1 MKTVL
6 VAFFI
11 MIFSIVHITECEAQD
26 RTLIDSLKRVVQN
39 SKSDTLKI
47 KAYKDI
53 CWAYATTRK
62 KLDTAAMYAD
72 TIYRLSSKINYDQGV
87 ALSHFYY
94 GVINR
99 FRGNYY
105 QGIDHINKYVEHYQR
120 KGDSSGMATGLFQY
134 AVMHMQLGNYKK
146 SLDAY
151 YRIYDIHKSKNYTKG
166 MGFTLQSIGH
176 IQRKLDKHKEAI
188 ASYKE
193 SITLKTEINDLSGVW
208 QSLMSLGNTYAEINS
223 YKKAEEYLLEAM
235 SYAEKTNDLYG
246 IAFINENLG
255 NLYNRMGNHSK
266 ALKFHEKALE
276 LRNTLP
282 SKKDKALS
290 QHRVGKTYLELG
302 KTEEARSYISKSLS
316 LSKEMDA
323 KPLLVDNYRSMVQ
336 LNELENRSKEA
347 FKYLKLY
354 TEVKDSLYNSEKN
367 KQLVE
372 IETKYQTAQKDQEI
386 ELLEKENELIE
397 KEAQRQDDIKKALII
412 GVLLSILLAGLLIYT
427 LRQKLINQ
435 KAIAAKD
442 EEIKISNLRE
452 QLGTLEMK
460 ALRAQMNPHFLFNS
474 MNSINKMI
482 LSEDHEN
489 ASKYLTKFSKL
500 IRLMLENSEHQ
511 KVSLQDELDMLKAYM
526 ELEII
531 RFKGKISYSIHLD
544 ENLDSE
550 TILIPSMILQPF
562 VENAIWHGL
571 LPKDENGEIE
581 IKIKEMDDYLQCS
594 ITDSGIGRKASMDLK
609 KDSKHKKKSMGIKIT
624 TDRLKLMTKEKL
636 KEVINIVDLK
646 DRDNNATGTQV
657 NILIPIS

>member
-1 MKTVL
+1 
-6 VAFFI
+6 
-11 MIFSIVHITECEAQD
+11 MIDCRAQD
-26 RTLIDSLKRVVQN
+26 RMLIDSLKRVVHQTR
-39 SKSDTLKI
+39 SDTSKI
-47 KAYKDI
+47 KVYKDL

-72 TIYRLSSKINYDQGV
+72 TIYSLSEKNNYSEGV

-99 FRGNYY
+99 FKGNYY
-105 QGIDHINKYVEHYQR
+105 QGIDHIEKYVEFYQQQ
-120 KGDSSGMATGLFQY
+120 GDSSRMATGLFQF
-134 AVMHMQLGNYKK
+134 AVMHMQLGNYKE

-151 YRIYDIHKSKNYTKG
+151 YRIYNIHKSDNYTKG
-166 MGFTLQSIGH
+166 MGFTLHSIGH
-176 IQRKLDKHKEAI
+176 IQRKLDKHLEAI
-188 ASYKE
+188 ASYEE
-193 SITLKTEINDLSGVW
+193 SIAIKTEINDLTGVW
-208 QSLMSLGNTYAEINS
+208 QSLMSLGNTYAELEN
-223 YKKAEEYLLEAM
+223 YDKAEEYLLEAM
-235 SYAEKTNDLYG
+235 SYAKRANDLYG

-255 NLYNRMGNHSK
+255 NIYNRLDDHSK
-266 ALKFHEKALE
+266 ALIFHKKALD

-290 QHRVGKTYLELG
+290 EHNVGKTYLELG
-302 KTEEARSYISKSLS
+302 KTVEARNHISKSLL

-323 KPLLVDNYRSMVQ
+323 KPLLVDNYKSMVE
-336 LNELENRSKEA
+336 LNEVENNPTEA

-354 TEVKDSLYNSEKN
+354 TGLKDSLFNSNKN

-386 ELLEKENELIE
+386 ELLKKENELKE
-397 KEAQRQDDIKKALII
+397 KEAQRQNDIKKAIII
-412 GVLLSILLAGLLIYT
+412 GSVLILLLAGLLIYT
-427 LRQKLINQ
+427 LRQKLKNQ

-442 EEIKISNLRE
+442 EEIKISKLSE
-452 QLGTLEMK
+452 QLGALEMK
-460 ALRAQMNPHFLFNS
+460 ALRAQMNPHFLFNC

-511 KVSLQDELDMLKAYM
+511 KVSLQNELDMLKAYI

-531 RFKGKISYSIHLD
+531 RFKGKIKYSID
-544 ENLDSE
+544 VGENLDSE
-550 TILIPSMILQPF
+550 SILIPSMILQPF

-571 LPKDENGEIE
+571 LPMDKKGEIN
-581 IKIKEMDDYLQCS
+581 IKIDEKEDYLQCR
-594 ITDSGIGRKASMDLK
+594 ITDSGIGRQASMDLK

-624 TDRLKLMTKEKL
+624 TDRLKLLTKEKI
-636 KEVINIVDLK
+636 KEVINIIDLK
-646 DRDNNATGTQV
+646 DQDNNALGTQV